1 MMLSPLLGRAAIHS
15 NILYSNQR
23 HGNHGAQTN
32 ETRGTRTHSV
42 HSVSDFFKL
51 NCATVSSWHEE
62 FGETTELSQ
71 FKNHEKIRFHVTL
84 PRGKR
89 VIYLQWYQRWGQV
102 QSMSSKDWIQVL
114 FDWCILGRHPITYP
128 PKHNPWMQ
136 WVSRSS
142 QIHFCQEILVGFFD
156 LLNIRDHPQKYGSYE
171 VEILENPINFYY
183 FVQHGTWNCLLGPRN
198 IIYKPPVSGGS
209 MLNFQGSALHKTHSS
224 PLSQ

>member
-1 MMLSPLLGRAAIHS
+1 MV
-15 NILYSNQR
+15 
-23 HGNHGAQTN
+23 TW
-32 ETRGTRTHSV
+32 GTRTHSV

-51 NCATVSSWHEE
+51 NCAKVSSWHKE
-62 FGETTELSQ
+62 FGEKTELSQ
-71 FKNHEKIRFHVTL
+71 FKNHEQIRFHVTL

-102 QSMSSKDWIQVL
+102 QSMSAKDWIQVL

-128 PKHNPWMQ
+128 PQHNPWMQ
-136 WVSRSS
+136 WVSRSSS
-142 QIHFCQEILVGFFD
+142 QIHFCQEILVGIFD
-156 LLNIRDHPQKYGSYE
+156 LLKFRDHPQKYGSYE
-171 VEILENPINFYY
+171 IEFLRIQSIYTTTPFCISSRFLVFSPCLFLLA
-183 FVQHGTWNCLLGPRN
+183 QHGTWKCLLGPRN